1 MRILV
6 LHSDIG
12 ENPPPEEIDTITS
25 SNAVAGALRNNGHTV
40 SLAAFSPDPD
50 RLQAILEAHKPDI
63 VFNMVEGIDG
73 LGALA
78 PVAPRML
85 DEAGIIFTGIDAVGM
100 AVTTDKPLTK
110 RRMREAGI
118 PTADWCEGPEWKGLK
133 DDKTYI
139 VKSTL
144 EDASVGLDDGCVCLG
159 KDVIARAELSAK
171 RFGGKWFA
179 EEFVDGREYN
189 ISMMDGLDG
198 EPFVFPLAEMRFDG
212 WPSDKPRI
220 VGYDAKW
227 VELDVNDLMVRDFT
241 TEQKDPVLAA
251 KIRKACIGTW
261 KLFPFV
267 VITVLARL
275 QTIPEQLYEAAR
287 IDGAGAFARFWDIT
301 LPQIR
306 SVLFLI
312 LLLRGIW
319 DFKEFDLIYLLTGGG
334 PINATQT
341 LSQAFPALKGRAK
354 FVLTLRVER
363 LNILSLT

>member
-25 SNAVAGALRNNGHTV
+25 SNAVADALRNNGHAV

-50 RLQAILEAHKPDI
+50 KLQAILDAHKADI

-85 DEAGIIFTGIDAVGM
+85 DEAGMIFTGVDAVGM

-118 PTADWCEGPEWKGLK
+118 PTADWSEGPEWKGLK
-133 DDKTYI
+133 DDRTYI

-159 KDVIARAELSAK
+159 KEVVARAELSA
-171 RFGGKWFA
+171 RRHGGRWFA
-179 EEFVDGREYN
+179 EEYVDGREYN
-189 ISMMDGLDG
+189 ISMMEGPDG
-198 EPFVFPLAEMRFDG
+198 EPFVFPLAEMRFDD
-212 WPSDKPRI
+212 WPADKPRI
-220 VGYDAKW
+220 VGYGAKW
-227 VELDVNDLMVRDFT
+227 DESLDINDQMVRDFT

-261 KLFPFV
+261 KLFGFTGYV
-267 VITVLARL
+267 
-275 QTIPEQLYEAAR
+275 R
-287 IDGAGAFARFWDIT
+287 IDFRVTPEGEPMVLEVNTNPCIAPDAGFAAAGE
-301 LPQIR
+301 QIGLSYDQLVQR
-306 SVLFLI
+306 VV
-312 LLLRGIW
+312 
-319 DFKEFDLIYLLTGGG
+319 D
-334 PINATQT
+334 NA
-341 LSQAFPALKGRAK
+341 LAAAK
-354 FVLTLRVER
+354 RETAKAAAA
-363 LNILSLT
+363 

>member
-25 SNAVAGALRNNGHTV
+25 SNAVADALRKNGHTV
-40 SLAAFSPDPD
+40 TLDAFSPDPD
-50 RLQAILEAHKPDI
+50 RLEAILDRHKADI

-85 DEAGIIFTGIDAVGM
+85 DEAGVIFTGVDAVGM

-110 RRMREAGI
+110 RKMREAGI
-118 PTADWCEGPEWKGLK
+118 PTADWSEGPDWKGLG

-159 KDVIARAELSAK
+159 RDVKARAELSAA
-171 RFGGKWFA
+171 RNGGKWFA
-179 EEFVDGREYN
+179 EEYVDGREYN

-198 EPFVFPLAEMRFDG
+198 EAFVFPLAEMQFGD
-212 WPSDKPRI
+212 WPKDKPRI

-227 VELDVNDLMVRDFT
+227 IELDVNDLMVRDFT
-241 TEQKDPVLAA
+241 TEQTDPVLAA
-251 KIRKACIGTW
+251 KIRKACIGVW
-261 KLFPFV
+261 KLFAFTGYVRVDFRVTPQGEPMVLEINTNPCIAPDAGFAAAGEQIGLSYDQLVQRV
-267 VITVLARL
+267 VDNAFAAAKR
-275 QTIPEQLYEAAR
+275 EAAR
-287 IDGAGAFARFWDIT
+287 AAA
-301 LPQIR
+301 
-306 SVLFLI
+306 
-312 LLLRGIW
+312 
-319 DFKEFDLIYLLTGGG
+319 E
-334 PINATQT
+334 
-341 LSQAFPALKGRAK
+341 
-354 FVLTLRVER
+354 
-363 LNILSLT
+363 

>member
-25 SNAVAGALRNNGHTV
+25 SNAVADALRKNGHTV
-40 SLAAFSPDPD
+40 DLAAFSPDPD
-50 RLQAILEAHKPDI
+50 KLQAILDAHKADI

-85 DEAGIIFTGIDAVGM
+85 DEAGVIFTGVDAVGM

-110 RRMREAGI
+110 RRMRDAGI
-118 PTADWCEGPEWKGLK
+118 PTADWCEGPDWKGLK

-179 EEFVDGREYN
+179 EEYVDGREYN
-189 ISMMDGLDG
+189 ISMMDGPDG
-198 EPFVFPLAEMRFDG
+198 EPFVFPLAEMQFGD

-227 VELDVNDLMVRDFT
+227 IELDVNDLMVRDFT

-251 KIRKACIGTW
+251 KIRKACIDTW
-261 KLFPFV
+261 KLFGFTGYVRVDFRVTPEGEPRVLEINTNPCIAPDAGFAAAGEQIGMSYDQV
-267 VITVLARL
+267 VQRVVDNALAAAKRD
-275 QTIPEQLYEAAR
+275 AAR
-287 IDGAGAFARFWDIT
+287 AAA
-301 LPQIR
+301 
-306 SVLFLI
+306 
-312 LLLRGIW
+312 
-319 DFKEFDLIYLLTGGG
+319 
-334 PINATQT
+334 
-341 LSQAFPALKGRAK
+341 
-354 FVLTLRVER
+354 
-363 LNILSLT
+363 

>member
-50 RLQAILEAHKPDI
+50 RLQAILESHKPDI

-85 DEAGIIFTGIDAVGM
+85 DEVGIIFTGIDAVGM

-261 KLFPFV
+261 KLFGFTGYVRVDFRVTPQGEPMVLEVNTNPCIAPDAGFAAAGEQIGLSYDKLVQRV
-267 VITVLARL
+267 VDNAFA
-275 QTIPEQLYEAAR
+275 AAR
-287 IDGAGAFARFWDIT
+287 R
-301 LPQIR
+301 
-306 SVLFLI
+306 
-312 LLLRGIW
+312 
-319 DFKEFDLIYLLTGGG
+319 E
-334 PINATQT
+334 
-341 LSQAFPALKGRAK
+341 QAKAAAA
-354 FVLTLRVER
+354 
-363 LNILSLT
+363 

>member
-261 KLFPFV
+261 KLFGFTGYVRVDFRVTPQGEPMVLEVNTNPCIAPDAGFAAAGEQIGLSYDKLVQRV
-267 VITVLARL
+267 VDNAFA
-275 QTIPEQLYEAAR
+275 AAR
-287 IDGAGAFARFWDIT
+287 R
-301 LPQIR
+301 
-306 SVLFLI
+306 
-312 LLLRGIW
+312 
-319 DFKEFDLIYLLTGGG
+319 E
-334 PINATQT
+334 
-341 LSQAFPALKGRAK
+341 QAKAAAA
-354 FVLTLRVER
+354 
-363 LNILSLT
+363 